1 MSNIAGSS
9 NVENLSPQVLRQ
21 VAKEV
26 AELAKDPLEG
36 VKVYPNDEDITD
48 IQATVEGPAGTPY
61 AGGYFKV
68 RLVLGKDFP
77 RAPPKGYFLT
87 KVFHPNVA
95 SNGEICV
102 NTLKRDWK
110 ADLGL
115 KHLLLTIKCLLIY
128 PNPES
133 ALNEEAG
140 RLLLEQYEDYFS
152 RAKMMTKIH
161 AMPAKSSKETRSSD
175 ECSST
180 TGTNSLGASS
190 KKHAGEKKLSAV
202 DKRKKDKK
210 KNLKRL

>member
-1 MSNIAGSS
+1 MSSLTGSS

-26 AELAKDPLEG
+26 AALAKTPLEG
-36 VKVYPNDEDITD
+36 IKVYPNEEDITD
-48 IQATVEGPAGTPY
+48 IQASVEGPAGTPY

-77 RAPPKGYFLT
+77 RVPPKGYFLT

-95 SNGEICV
+95 ANGEICV

-110 ADLGL
+110 SDMGL
-115 KHLLLTIKCLLIY
+115 KQLLLTIKCLLIY

-140 RLLLEQYEDYFS
+140 KLLLEQYEDYFT

-161 AMPAKSSKETRSSD
+161 AMSGKTSKESRCS
-175 ECSST
+175 EPCSSMA
-180 TGTNSLGASS
+180 GSNSLGAGS